1 MTSQIQSSPA
11 SMVLDCLAGIRLRAR
26 RLASRLQEAQDEVLI
41 ERRRTVGGVRMRIG
55 HFPDGSPRYRA
66 RAAILAPIPPQMNPK
81 NFISGFF
88 ATGCVIAASMLLPS
102 VGFACHCAS
111 ISIPVPIP
119 GAGSAQNEKVR
130 ALMAA
135 LMEQTGKLGTPGI
148 RGAYPV
154 GGKSAPGLYF
164 GLTRMN
170 NIHDVVDALTKEHGG
185 VAALFVKARGE
196 YVRVATSVRNGD
208 GSRPIGTILDPN
220 STAVVMLNR
229 GVAYYGN
236 ANVLGQ
242 PFVIGYEP
250 IWDCTKNVI
259 GVYFVG
265 ARSPT
270 SLPPESPSSL
280 R

>member
-1 MTSQIQSSPA
+1 
-11 SMVLDCLAGIRLRAR
+11 
-26 RLASRLQEAQDEVLI
+26 
-41 ERRRTVGGVRMRIG
+41 MRIG
-55 HFPDGSPRYRA
+55 HYSDEPPAYRA
-66 RAAILAPIPPQMNPK
+66 LAASLVPISTRMNRK
-81 NFISGFF
+81 NFIGGFL
-88 ATGCVIAASMLLPS
+88 AAACMIAASILLPS
-102 VGFACHCAS
+102 VGFACYCAS
-111 ISIPVPIP
+111 VSIPIPIP
-119 GAGSAQNEKVR
+119 SAGSDQSEKVR

-170 NIHDVVDALTKEHGG
+170 NIHGVVDELTKEHGG
-185 VAALFVKARGE
+185 VAALYVKARGE

-208 GSRPIGTILDPN
+208 GSRPIGSILDPN

-229 GVAYYGN
+229 GVAYYGD
-236 ANVLGQ
+236 ANILGQ
-242 PFVIGYEP
+242 PFIIGYEP

-270 SLPPESPSSL
+270 SPPRELPSSL